1 MIHRC
6 ISFSVSHAN
15 VSHDLVRYN
24 GSENYSSTT
33 LGYCVL
39 QPTFLSL
46 FLFLF
51 FFLFSVFLFPLVV
64 IYDRIPPCQRSFTR
78 FSNAF
83 HERPSAL
90 VKRRKNKHRLRIN
103 DGKIEIAATMSYVL
117 IETLSSRDAR
127 NTYICT
133 ASIINSAYDNLE
145 TKINFYALIPFFLYI
160 QLNCSSS
167 ESSKKNTKQI
177 IYFYKLKN

>member
-6 ISFSVSHAN
+6 ISFSVSHAS

-39 QPTFLSL
+39 QPTLLSP

-51 FFLFSVFLFPLVV
+51 FFFFSVFLFSLVV

-83 HERPSAL
+83 YERPSAL
-90 VKRRKNKHRLRIN
+90 VKKRKNKHRLTIN
-103 DGKIEIAATMSYVL
+103 DGKIEIAAT
-117 IETLSSRDAR
+117 LSSRDAR
-127 NTYICT
+127 NIYMHMYIKP
-133 ASIINSAYDNLE
+133 IVNSTYDNLE
-145 TKINFYALIPFFLYI
+145 TKINFYVLTSFFLYI
-160 QLNCSSS
+160 QLNYLFLNL
-167 ESSKKNTKQI
+167 SKR
-177 IYFYKLKN
+177 KLWNKLFTSTN

>member
-6 ISFSVSHAN
+6 ISFSVSHAT

-39 QPTFLSL
+39 RPILL
-46 FLFLF
+46 FSFSFYF
-51 FFLFSVFLFPLVV
+51 FFFFPVFPFSPVV

-90 VKRRKNKHRLRIN
+90 VKRRKNKHRLTIN

-117 IETLSSRDAR
+117 IETL
-127 NTYICT
+127 YEMQEIHIYMC
-133 ASIINSAYDNLE
+133 IVNSAYDNYE
-145 TKINFYALIPFFLYI
+145 TSNFFFLYI
-160 QLNCSSS
+160 CNCLCFLNLP
-167 ESSKKNTKQI
+167 KKNTKQT
-177 IYFYKLKN
+177 IYFYKLTN